1 MRRYAVTGAATVRL
15 AVLVIAGEIFSA
27 IGFASFAVVL
37 PELSRHWHL
46 SSAASGWISGA
57 YQIGYVLAVPFL
69 VGITDRVSSRLVYL
83 ASCLVGMIAAFGFA
97 WGAGDVLSACLYR
110 ALAGAS
116 LAGTFMP
123 GLRLLT
129 ERLTGDARLRVVPY
143 YPASFGIG
151 VSVSFVV
158 CGWLA
163 GVYGWP
169 AAFLAGAGGCF
180 GAALLVLAATVGWP
194 ATAVAAPAP
203 EAGHPLDPRPVLSNR
218 GVMVY
223 VIAYGGHGWELFA
236 LRAWMLPLLVFAW
249 SRTSD
254 AAPGDAVAW
263 WASAIVLTGVPASI
277 LGAEAALAFGRRR
290 LIGWAAWGSVGFGLL
305 LGLVAGWS
313 FWLVIA
319 VMAAYNVA
327 VAADSGALT
336 TGVVAHAAPS
346 QQGASLAVHSVVGFT
361 GGALGPV
368 AVGMVLDLAGGV
380 TSPLAWGLAVA
391 AMAAGSLVAALAV
404 GL

>member
-1 MRRYAVTGAATVRL
+1 MARPATIRL
-15 AVLVIAGEIFSA
+15 AVLVIAGEIFSL

-37 PELSRHWHL
+37 PELSRGWHL
-46 SSAASGWISGA
+46 SSAAAGWISGA

-83 ASCLVGMIAAFGFA
+83 ASCAVGAVAAAGFA
-97 WGAGDVLSACLYR
+97 WGADGVFSACFYR

-116 LAGTFMP
+116 LAGTYMP

-129 ERLTGDARLRVVPY
+129 ERLSGGVRLRIVPY
-143 YPASFGIG
+143 YTASFGIG
-151 VSVSFVV
+151 VSVSFVA

-163 GVYGWP
+163 AVYGWP
-169 AAFLAGAGGCF
+169 AAFLAGAAGCL
-180 GAALLVLAATVGWP
+180 ASVLLVLAATAGWP
-194 ATAVAAPAP
+194 ADPVEAA
-203 EAGHPLDPRPVLSNR
+203 EGGHPLDPRPVLANR

-223 VIAYGGHGWELFA
+223 VVAYGGHCWELFA

-249 SRTSD
+249 ERTTGS
-254 AAPGDAVAW
+254 APGDVVAW
-263 WASAIVLTGVPASI
+263 WSSAIVLTGVPASI

-290 LIGWAAWGSVGFGLL
+290 LIAWAAWGSVG
-305 LGLVAGWS
+305 LGLALGLATGWS
-313 FWLVIA
+313 LWLVLA
-319 VMAAYNVA
+319 TMAAYNVA

-336 TGVVAHAAPS
+336 TGVVVHAKPG

-368 AVGMVLDLAGGV
+368 AVGVVLDLAGG
-380 TSPLAWGLAVA
+380 TGSALAWGLAVA
-391 AMAAGSLVAALAV
+391 AMAIGSLVAALVV
-404 GL
+404 GRFRE

>member
-1 MRRYAVTGAATVRL
+1 MIAA
-15 AVLVIAGEIFSA
+15 EIFSA
-27 IGFASFAVVL
+27 VSFASFAVVL
-37 PELSRHWHL
+37 PELSGLWQL
-46 SSAASGWISGA
+46 SSVGAGWISGA

-69 VGITDRVSSRLVYL
+69 VGVTDRVSSRLVYL
-83 ASCLVGMIAAFGFA
+83 GSCLIGAIAGVGFA
-97 WGAGDVLSACLYR
+97 WGAHDMVSASLYR

-129 ERLTGDARLRVVPY
+129 ERLSGDARLRIVPY
-143 YPASFGIG
+143 YTASFGIG

-158 CGWLA
+158 CAQLVA
-163 GVYGWP
+163 AYGWP
-169 AAFLAGAGGCF
+169 AAFLGGAVGCL
-180 GAALLVLAATVGWP
+180 GAALLALAATAGWP
-194 ATAVAAPAP
+194 PDAAAEPPSAAA
-203 EAGHPLDPRPVLSNR
+203 ERHLLDPRPVLRNR

-223 VIAYGGHGWELFA
+223 VVAYGGHGWELFA
-236 LRAWMLPLLVFAW
+236 LRAWMVPLLIFAW
-249 SRTSD
+249 DRSAGS
-254 AAPGDAVAW
+254 AAGDAVSW

-277 LGAEAALAFGRRR
+277 LGAEAALLFGRRR
-290 LIGWAAWGSVGFGLL
+290 LIGWAAWGSVGLGLL

-313 FWLVIA
+313 FWLVVA

-336 TGVVAHAAPS
+336 TGVVAHAPADL
-346 QQGASLAVHSVVGFT
+346 QGASLAVHSVAGFT

-368 AVGMVLDLAGGV
+368 AVGVVLDLAGGM

-391 AMAAGSLVAALAV
+391 TMAAGSLVAALAV
-404 GL
+404 GRFRE